1 MNRFFRG
8 TVQWRYVSS
17 ARKVAAMTTRTF
29 TERETALLHRIRD
42 TVRAVEPTAQI
53 ILYGSRARGNAEP
66 DSDWDLLVLL
76 DGDATY
82 DRIDGV
88 RHRLYELEWETDTV
102 LSSIVRGKEVWNS
115 PLYGT
120 MPFHTN
126 VVGDAVVL

>member
-1 MNRFFRG
+1 M
-8 TVQWRYVSS
+8 
-17 ARKVAAMTTRTF
+17 ATRTF
-29 TERETALLHRIRD
+29 TEQETALLRQIRE
-42 TVRAVEPTAQI
+42 TVHAIEPDAHL

-88 RHRLYELEWETDTV
+88 RHRLYELEWETNTI
-102 LSSIVRGKEVWNS
+102 LSSIVRSKDVWDS
-115 PLYGT
+115 PLYES

-126 VVGDAVVL
+126 VVHDGMRL